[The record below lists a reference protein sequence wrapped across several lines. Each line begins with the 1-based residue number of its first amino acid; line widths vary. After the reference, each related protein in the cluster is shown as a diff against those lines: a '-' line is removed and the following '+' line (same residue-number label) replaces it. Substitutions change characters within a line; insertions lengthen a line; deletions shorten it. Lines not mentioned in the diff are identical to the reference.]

1 MPRPEPDR
9 LPPETPSSPEIDED
23 EREAEVFEGLLL
35 RPEVPAT
42 PRTITNMGRFRRRI
56 I

>member
-9 LPPETPSSPEIDED
+9 LPPETPSSPEPDED
-23 EREAEVFEGLLL
+23 EREEILL

-42 PRTITNMGRFRRRI
+42 ERTKVNAHRLRRRI
-56 I
+56 V

>member
-9 LPPETPSSPEIDED
+9 LPPETPSSPEPDED
-23 EREAEVFEGLLL
+23 E

-42 PRTITNMGRFRRRI
+42 ERTKVNMSRLRRRI
-56 I
+56 V